1 VKKKFKVNFDICT
14 YCNHG
19 CTFCSNADAKTPK
32 DKVKFKDYVSVMDNL
47 VKHIDISEL
56 ALSAKGEVL
65 MNHDLEKIIVQSKK
79 IYKVPY
85 LYFSTNGY
93 YLDAK
98 RANSILEA
106 GIDSIKFSI
115 NATDKEAYQKIH
127 LKDDFERVIK
137 HLKYLILLK
146 KSQYKELKIFISIV
160 TNEPKNDVLKA
171 FEKLLGALDAIN
183 DIFVYKL
190 QYRPHQGGIE
200 IDTSKVIIDNSNC
213 LISPL
218 KEIYVNSDCS
228 LGFCCL
234 DYFDEI
240 NFGSLLE
247 DDFMKLYEGAEYKNM
262 RQRFIENNFPKES
275 LCYNCLAFEGL
286 NKKVSS

>member
-1 VKKKFKVNFDICT
+1 MKKKFKVNFDVCT

-19 CTFCSNADAKTPK
+19 CTFCSNADEKTLK
-32 DKVKFKDYVSVMDNL
+32 DKVKFEDYVKVMDNL
-47 VKHIDISEL
+47 VKYIDINEL

-65 MNHDLEKIIVQSKK
+65 MNSDLEKIIIQSKK
-79 IYKVPY
+79 VYKVPY

-93 YLDAK
+93 YLDDK
-98 RANSILEA
+98 RANSLLEA
-106 GIDSIKFSI
+106 GIDSVKFSI
-115 NATDKEAYQKIH
+115 NATNREAYQKIH
-127 LKDDFERVIK
+127 LKDDFDRVIK
-137 HLKYLILLK
+137 HLKYLISLK
-146 KSQYKELKIFISIV
+146 KSQYTNLKIFISIV
-160 TNEPKNDVLKA
+160 TNEPKEDVTKA
-171 FEKLLGALDAIN
+171 FTKLLGNLEAVN

-190 QYRPHQGGIE
+190 QYRPHQGSIE
-200 IDTSKVIIDNSNC
+200 IDTSNIQIDKKNC

-240 NFGSLLE
+240 NFGSLLQN
-247 DDFMKLYEGAEYKNM
+247 DFMELYEGSEYKKM
-262 RQRFIENNFPKES
+262 RQQFIDNHFEKDS

-286 NKKVSS
+286 NKKVTS

>member
-1 VKKKFKVNFDICT
+1 MRKEFKVNFDVCT

-19 CTFCSNADAKTPK
+19 CTFCSNADVKTLK
-32 DKVKFKDYVSVMDNL
+32 DKVKYKDYVSVMDNL
-47 VKHIDISEL
+47 LKYVKISEL

-65 MNHDLEKIIVQSKK
+65 MNNDLEKIIYQSKT

-85 LYFSTNGY
+85 VYFSTNGY
-93 YLDAK
+93 YLDTK
-98 RANSILEA
+98 RAHSLLES

-115 NATDKEAYQKIH
+115 NATNKEEYQKIH
-127 LKDDFERVIK
+127 LKDDFDRVIK
-137 HLKYLILLK
+137 HLKYLIALK
-146 KSQYKELKIFISIV
+146 QSQYKSVKIFISIV
-160 TNEPKNDVLKA
+160 TNDAKEDVIKA
-171 FEKLLGALDAIN
+171 FRELLGDLDAIN

-218 KEIYVNSDCS
+218 KEVYINSDCS

-247 DDFMKLYEGAEYKNM
+247 NDFMKLYEGNEYKKM
-262 RQRFIENNFPKES
+262 RQQFVDNNFEKGS
-275 LCYNCLAFEGL
+275 LCYNCLAYEGL